1 MLCYATVLS
10 LWGIPLVNIE
20 LRYTRGVMAQCYHKA
35 CDGWDPST
43 RSPESPRF
51 LAAVTRAVLDSVLEM
66 AEEDVVNENTAE
78 VEADKEDMIME
89 DIDKEDMIKED
100 DVLEETTVRA
110 DVAASLRN
118 KESPTATR
126 ESEVAPVPRKGF
138 EKFFHFGPKNEN

>member
-1 MLCYATVLS
+1 
-10 LWGIPLVNIE
+10 
-20 LRYTRGVMAQCYHKA
+20 MAQCYHKA

-66 AEEDVVNENTAE
+66 AEEDVVNEDTAE
-78 VEADKEDMIME
+78 VEADKEDV
-89 DIDKEDMIKED
+89 DKD
-100 DVLEETTVRA
+100 DVVEETTVRA

-118 KESPTATR
+118 KESQTATR

-138 EKFFHFGPKNEN
+138 AKFFHFGPKIEN

>member
-1 MLCYATVLS
+1 
-10 LWGIPLVNIE
+10 
-20 LRYTRGVMAQCYHKA
+20 MAQCYHKA
-35 CDGWDPST
+35 CDSWDPST

-66 AEEDVVNENTAE
+66 AEEDVVNEDTAE
-78 VEADKEDMIME
+78 VEADKEDMNKEDVIM
-89 DIDKEDMIKED
+89 DKEDMIKED

-138 EKFFHFGPKNEN
+138 AKFFHFGPKIEN

>member
-1 MLCYATVLS
+1 
-10 LWGIPLVNIE
+10 
-20 LRYTRGVMAQCYHKA
+20 MAQCYHKA

-66 AEEDVVNENTAE
+66 AEEDVVNEDTAE
-78 VEADKEDMIME
+78 EEADKEDMKKEDMNKEDMIMKE
-89 DIDKEDMIKED
+89 IDKEDMIKED

-138 EKFFHFGPKNEN
+138 AKFFHFGPKIEN

>member
-1 MLCYATVLS
+1 
-10 LWGIPLVNIE
+10 
-20 LRYTRGVMAQCYHKA
+20 MAQCYHKA

-66 AEEDVVNENTAE
+66 AEEDVVNE
-78 VEADKEDMIME
+78 VEADKEDLNKEDLIME
-89 DIDKEDMIKED
+89 DIDKED

-110 DVAASLRN
+110 GVAASQRN

-138 EKFFHFGPKNEN
+138 AKFFHFSPKIEN

>member
-1 MLCYATVLS
+1 
-10 LWGIPLVNIE
+10 
-20 LRYTRGVMAQCYHKA
+20 MAQCYHKA

-66 AEEDVVNENTAE
+66 AEEDVVNEDTAE
-78 VEADKEDMIME
+78 VEADKEDMNKEDVIM
-89 DIDKEDMIKED
+89 DKEDMIKED

-138 EKFFHFGPKNEN
+138 AKFFHFGPKIEN

>member
-1 MLCYATVLS
+1 
-10 LWGIPLVNIE
+10 
-20 LRYTRGVMAQCYHKA
+20 MAQCYHKA

-118 KESPTATR
+118 KDSPTATR

-138 EKFFHFGPKNEN
+138 AKFFHFGPKIEN

>member
-1 MLCYATVLS
+1 MLLCNVCGVYVS
-10 LWGIPLVNIE
+10 LVNIE
-20 LRYTRGVMAQCYHKA
+20 LRYTRGRMAQCYHKA

-66 AEEDVVNENTAE
+66 AEEDVVNEDTAE
-78 VEADKEDMIME
+78 VEADKDDMIME

-138 EKFFHFGPKNEN
+138 AKFFHFGPKIEN

>member
-1 MLCYATVLS
+1 
-10 LWGIPLVNIE
+10 
-20 LRYTRGVMAQCYHKA
+20 MAQCYHKA

-89 DIDKEDMIKED
+89 DIDKEDMIKKD

-138 EKFFHFGPKNEN
+138 AKFFHFGPKIEN

>member
-1 MLCYATVLS
+1 
-10 LWGIPLVNIE
+10 
-20 LRYTRGVMAQCYHKA
+20 MAQCYHKA

-66 AEEDVVNENTAE
+66 AEEDVVNEDTAE
-78 VEADKEDMIME
+78 VKADKEDMIME

-110 DVAASLRN
+110 DVAASQRN
-118 KESPTATR
+118 KESPTAIR

-138 EKFFHFGPKNEN
+138 AKFFHFGPKIEN

>member
-1 MLCYATVLS
+1 
-10 LWGIPLVNIE
+10 
-20 LRYTRGVMAQCYHKA
+20 MAQCYHKA

-66 AEEDVVNENTAE
+66 AEDDVVNENTAD
-78 VEADKEDMIME
+78 VEADKEDLNKEDMSME

-110 DVAASLRN
+110 DIDASLRN

-138 EKFFHFGPKNEN
+138 AKFFHFGPKIEN